1 MRRVFSYYNIMSIE
15 DIKRKAIP
23 VFKQYGVDYA
33 GVFGSTARGE
43 DTPKSDI
50 DMMVSIKKP
59 LGIYEFIALQYKLE
73 DVLGKKVDLVSKK
86 AVNKHVKPYIEKDMV
101 DIYEEGR

>member
-1 MRRVFSYYNIMSIE
+1 MSIE
-15 DIKRKAIP
+15 DIKEKVIP
-23 VFKQYGVDYA
+23 VFKQYGVEYA

-50 DMMVSIKKP
+50 DMLVSIKKP
-59 LGIYEFIALQYKLE
+59 IGVYEFMALQEALGKI
-73 DVLGKKVDLVSKK
+73 LGKKVDLVSKK
-86 AVNKHVKPYIEKDMV
+86 AVNKYIKPYIEKDMV